1 MIKMIA
7 AVSQNGYIGLDG
19 KLPWHYPEDM
29 RLFASKTKGANI
41 IMGRKTFESIG
52 NRPLP
57 NRRNIVISRLA
68 NGLGVMNHEG
78 IEVFGSVAEALDACD
93 DGKDTWIV
101 GGERIYEAGMEFAD
115 EIHLTIVPNWID
127 VSYGQE
133 SARFPWINPL
143 EFKLRDS
150 VVPLSP
156 EKPELKAMIAIYDKI
171 QR

>member
-7 AVSQNGYIGLDG
+7 AVSQNGFIGLDG

-29 RLFASKTKGANI
+29 KMFANKTRNSTI

-57 NRRNIVISRLA
+57 KRRNIVISRLA
-68 NGLGVMNHEG
+68 NGLGVLNTEG
-78 IEVFGSVAEALDACD
+78 IEVFGSVPEALDTCD
-93 DGKDTWIV
+93 KNNDVWIV

-115 EIHLTIVPNWID
+115 EIHLTIVPNWITAEL
-127 VSYGQE
+127 GQE

-143 EFKLRDS
+143 EFELKQTLA
-150 VVPLSP
+150 LAP
-156 EKPELKAMIAIYDKI
+156 EKPELKAMVAIYNRI
-171 QR
+171 

>member
-29 RLFASKTKGANI
+29 RLFANKTKNSTV

-52 NRPLP
+52 MRPLP

-68 NGLGVMNHEG
+68 GSPGVLDTPG
-78 IEVFGSVAEALDACD
+78 IEVFESVAAALDTCD
-93 DGKDTWIV
+93 NGKDVWIV
-101 GGERIYEAGMEFAD
+101 GGEKIYEAGMEFAD

-127 VSYGQE
+127 AIYGQE

-143 EFKLRDS
+143 EFSIKQTLA
-150 VVPLSP
+150 LAP
-156 EKPELKAMIAIYDKI
+156 EKPELKAVVVTYEKV
-171 QR
+171 R

>member
-29 RLFASKTKGANI
+29 KLFANKTKNSTI

-52 NRPLP
+52 KRPLP

-68 NGLGVMNHEG
+68 NNPGVLDNEG
-78 IEVFGSVAEALDACD
+78 IEVFESVAAALDACND
-93 DGKDTWIV
+93 SKDVWIV
-101 GGERIYEAGMEFAD
+101 GGEKIYEAGMEFAD

-127 VSYGQE
+127 VAYGQE

-143 EFKLRDS
+143 EFAIKQTLA
-150 VVPLSP
+150 LAP
-156 EKPELKAMIAIYDKI
+156 EKPELKAVVVTYEKI
-171 QR
+171 R